1 MRPITPDDAQ
11 GAHDVTMAGFGT
23 YDAFAPPGWQPP
35 ADMGAEGATERLAR
49 EGAYGVVAVDN
60 DEVVGFAAYEPA
72 RQEGD
77 EGFSGP
83 LIPGLAHVWAVF
95 LAESHWGQGV
105 ASRLLAVLTDH
116 IRTAGSP
123 KRACTS
129 PPARRGG
136 GPSTPARA
144 GARLVSRSSSRSSDS
159 SSSRCVARSSPS
171 CPPECA
177 EEAGCRGSP

>member
-60 DEVVGFAAYEPA
+60 DELVGFAAYEPA

-77 EGFSGP
+77 EGLSGP

-95 LAESHWGQGV
+95 VAESHWGQGV

-116 IRTAGSP
+116 IRTAGF
-123 KRACTS
+123 AE
-129 PPARRGG
+129 ARLYVAAGQ
-136 GPSTPARA
+136 ARA
-144 GARLVSRSSSRSSDS
+144 RAFYAREGWREVSEPFLVEKLGLELLEMRRSF
-159 SSSRCVARSSPS
+159 
-171 CPPECA
+171 
-177 EEAGCRGSP
+177 